1 MHDRPNPTELIA
13 AARLFLETELLPA
26 LTDPR
31 LRFQTLVAA
40 HVLGIAERE
49 LPAEESDLRWEATW
63 LADVLGKVSAPA
75 NSLEDLR
82 LQVREGNRLLC
93 ASIRD
98 GKFDGE
104 PAYRQLGAKLR
115 EVVSRKLR
123 IANPKLATLSPAKMS

>member
-1 MHDRPNPTELIA
+1 MHDRPNATELIA

-26 LTDPR
+26 LTDQR

-49 LPAEESDLRWEATW
+49 LPVEESDLRWETAW
-63 LADVLGKVSAPA
+63 LADVLGEASAPA
-75 NSLEDLR
+75 NSLGDLR
-82 LQVREGNRLLC
+82 RQVREGNRRLC
-93 ASIRD
+93 VSIRE
-98 GKFDGE
+98 GKFDAE
-104 PAYRQLGAKLR
+104 PAYRQLGARLR

>member
-1 MHDRPNPTELIA
+1 MHDRPNAPELIA

-49 LPAEESDLRWEATW
+49 LPVEEANLRWETAW
-63 LADVLGKVSAPA
+63 LNHVLGETRAPA

-82 LQVREGNRLLC
+82 REVREGNRRLC
-93 ASIRD
+93 ASIRE
-98 GKFDGE
+98 GKFDAE
-104 PAYRQLGAKLR
+104 PA
-115 EVVSRKLR
+115 
-123 IANPKLATLSPAKMS
+123 